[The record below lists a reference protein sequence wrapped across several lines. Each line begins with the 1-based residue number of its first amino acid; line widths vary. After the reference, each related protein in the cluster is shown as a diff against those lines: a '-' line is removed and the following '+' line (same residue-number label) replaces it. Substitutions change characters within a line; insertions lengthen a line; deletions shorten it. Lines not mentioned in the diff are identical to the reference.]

1 MTDRPLKLVLM
12 GTGPFAFPSFQQIAR
27 SHHTILAVVTKPP
40 VENPSRDKA
49 PPESPILTWAR
60 QAELQIVTPASIND
74 PSAIEWLTQLQAD
87 LLIVCDYGQ
96 ILSKEALATASLG
109 GINLHGSLLPRHRGA
124 APVQWSILAGDPQ
137 AGVSVIH
144 MTTKLDAGPVLQQR
158 ETPIQPDES
167 ADALEAR
174 LSQLGVEPTMLAI
187 ETLARGDEQAG
198 IEQAPE
204 LTTKAPRLKKSDG
217 QLDFRYP
224 IAWIDRQIRGLQPW
238 PGVFGNLILSQDH
251 SARDNSAR
259 DNSAQDN
266 SARANSA
273 QGNSAQANSERAKSI
288 RTVIHRAKPI
298 AIDPAKI
305 AQWGWTP
312 GQVLWS
318 DSALE
323 ASLVIE
329 HPKQWVAVVAHDG
342 LLVLEVLQLAGK
354 SAMQAASFVS
364 GYGKQKNLRFE
375 TPNNP
380 HGLLDKMMAL
390 GGQTLTQTSTQ

>member
-27 SHHTILAVVTKPP
+27 SHHKILAVVTKPP

-251 SARDNSAR
+251 SARV
-259 DNSAQDN
+259 
-266 SARANSA
+266 NSA
-273 QGNSAQANSERAKSI
+273 QGNSAQGNSERAKSI

-305 AQWGWTP
+305 ARWGWTP

-380 HGLLDKMMAL
+380 HELLDKMMAL
-390 GGQTLTQTSTQ
+390 SGQTSSQFLTQTSTQ

>member
-12 GTGPFAFPSFQQIAR
+12 GTGPFAFPSFREIAR

-109 GINLHGSLLPRHRGA
+109 GINLHGSFLPRHRGA

-158 ETPIQPDES
+158 QTPIQPDES
-167 ADALEAR
+167 ADELEAR

-198 IEQAPE
+198 IEQDPE
-204 LTTKAPRLKKSDG
+204 KTTKAPRLKKSDG

-238 PGVFGNLILSQDH
+238 PGVFGNLILSQD
-251 SARDNSAR
+251 
-259 DNSAQDN
+259 
-266 SARANSA
+266 
-273 QGNSAQANSERAKSI
+273 NSAQANSSQAKSI

-305 AQWGWTP
+305 AELGWTP

-329 HPKQWVAVVAHDG
+329 HPKQWVGVVAHDG

-375 TPNNP
+375 TPG
-380 HGLLDKMMAL
+380 HAQGLLDKMMAL
-390 GGQTLTQTSTQ
+390 GGQTSTQTSTQ

>member
-74 PSAIEWLTQLQAD
+74 PSATEWLTQLQAD

-251 SARDNSAR
+251 SARDNSA
-259 DNSAQDN
+259 QDK
-266 SARANSA
+266 
-273 QGNSAQANSERAKSI
+273 SERAKSI

-380 HGLLDKMMAL
+380 HELLDKMMAL
-390 GGQTLTQTSTQ
+390 SGQTLTQTSTQTSTQ

>member
-12 GTGPFAFPSFQQIAR
+12 GTGPFAFPSFRQIAR

-158 ETPIQPDES
+158 QTPIQPDES
-167 ADALEAR
+167 ADELEAR

-198 IEQAPE
+198 IEQDPE
-204 LTTKAPRLKKSDG
+204 QTTKAPRLKKSDG

-238 PGVFGNLILSQDH
+238 PGVFGNLILSQD
-251 SARDNSAR
+251 
-259 DNSAQDN
+259 
-266 SARANSA
+266 
-273 QGNSAQANSERAKSI
+273 NSAQANSSQAKSI

-305 AQWGWTP
+305 AELGWTP

-329 HPKQWVAVVAHDG
+329 HPKQWVGVVAHDG

-375 TPNNP
+375 TPG
-380 HGLLDKMMAL
+380 HAHELLDKMMAL
-390 GGQTLTQTSTQ
+390 GGQTSTLPSTQIPTQTSSQ

>member
-12 GTGPFAFPSFQQIAR
+12 GTGPFAFPSFQQITR

-144 MTTKLDAGPVLQQR
+144 MTTKLDAGPVLKQR

-251 SARDNSAR
+251 SA
-259 DNSAQDN
+259 QD
-266 SARANSA
+266 
-273 QGNSAQANSERAKSI
+273 NSAQANSERAKSI

-390 GGQTLTQTSTQ
+390 GGQTLTQTSMQ

>member
-12 GTGPFAFPSFQQIAR
+12 GTGPFAFPSFRQIAR

-74 PSAIEWLTQLQAD
+74 PSAIEWLTQLRTD

-158 ETPIQPDES
+158 QTPIQPDES

-238 PGVFGNLILSQDH
+238 PGVFGNLILSQD
-251 SARDNSAR
+251 
-259 DNSAQDN
+259 
-266 SARANSA
+266 
-273 QGNSAQANSERAKSI
+273 NSAQANSSQAKSI

-305 AQWGWTP
+305 AELGWTP

-329 HPKQWVAVVAHDG
+329 HPKQWVGVVAHDG

-375 TPNNP
+375 TPGHA

-390 GGQTLTQTSTQ
+390 GGQTSTQTSTLASTPIPTQTSTQ

>member
-251 SARDNSAR
+251 SARDNSA
-259 DNSAQDN
+259 QD
-266 SARANSA
+266 
-273 QGNSAQANSERAKSI
+273 NSERAKSI

-305 AQWGWTP
+305 ARWGWTP

>member
-158 ETPIQPDES
+158 ETPIQADES

-251 SARDNSAR
+251 SARVNSERA
-259 DNSAQDN
+259 NSAQ
-266 SARANSA
+266 ANSA
-273 QGNSAQANSERAKSI
+273 QGNSAQAKSI

-298 AIDPAKI
+298 AIAR
-305 AQWGWTP
+305 WGWTP

-380 HGLLDKMMAL
+380 HELLDKMMAL

>member
-12 GTGPFAFPSFQQIAR
+12 GTGPFAFPSFRQIAR

-158 ETPIQPDES
+158 QTPIQPDES
-167 ADALEAR
+167 ADELEAR

-198 IEQAPE
+198 IEQDPE
-204 LTTKAPRLKKSDG
+204 KTTKAPRLKKSDG

-238 PGVFGNLILSQDH
+238 PGVFGNLILSQD
-251 SARDNSAR
+251 
-259 DNSAQDN
+259 
-266 SARANSA
+266 
-273 QGNSAQANSERAKSI
+273 NSAQANSSQAKSI
-288 RTVIHRAKPI
+288 RTVIHRAKPV

-305 AQWGWTP
+305 AELGWTP

-329 HPKQWVAVVAHDG
+329 HPKQWVGVVAHDG

-375 TPNNP
+375 TPG
-380 HGLLDKMMAL
+380 HAQGLLDRMMAL
-390 GGQTLTQTSTQ
+390 GVQTSTLPSTQIPTQTSTQ

>member
-12 GTGPFAFPSFQQIAR
+12 GTGPFAFPSFRQIAR

-49 PPESPILTWAR
+49 PPESPILSWAR

-158 ETPIQPDES
+158 QTPIQPDES

-204 LTTKAPRLKKSDG
+204 QTTKAPRLKKSDG

-238 PGVFGNLILSQDH
+238 PGVFGNLILSQD
-251 SARDNSAR
+251 
-259 DNSAQDN
+259 
-266 SARANSA
+266 
-273 QGNSAQANSERAKSI
+273 NSAQANSSQAKSI

-305 AQWGWTP
+305 AELGWTP

-329 HPKQWVAVVAHDG
+329 HPKQWVGVVAHDG

-375 TPNNP
+375 TPG
-380 HGLLDKMMAL
+380 HAHELLDKMMAL
-390 GGQTLTQTSTQ
+390 GGQTSTLPSTQIPTQTSSQ

>member
-40 VENPSRDKA
+40 VENPSRDEA
-49 PPESPILTWAR
+49 PHESPILTWAR
-60 QAELQIVTPASIND
+60 QAELQIVTSASIND

-158 ETPIQPDES
+158 ETPIQSDES

-259 DNSAQDN
+259 D
-266 SARANSA
+266 
-273 QGNSAQANSERAKSI
+273 NSERAKSI

-380 HGLLDKMMAL
+380 HELLDKMMAL

>member
-12 GTGPFAFPSFQQIAR
+12 GTGPFAFPSFQQITR

-158 ETPIQPDES
+158 ETPIQADES

-251 SARDNSAR
+251 SARDNSAQ
-259 DNSAQDN
+259 DNSAQD
-266 SARANSA
+266 
-273 QGNSAQANSERAKSI
+273 NSERAKSI

-305 AQWGWTP
+305 ARWGWTP

-380 HGLLDKMMAL
+380 HELLDKMMAL
-390 GGQTLTQTSTQ
+390 GGQTLTQPSTQTSTQ

>member
-12 GTGPFAFPSFQQIAR
+12 GTGPFALPSFRQIAR

-74 PSAIEWLTQLQAD
+74 PSAIEWLRQLQAD

-174 LSQLGVEPTMLAI
+174 LSQLGIEPTMQAI

-238 PGVFGNLILSQDH
+238 PGVFANLILSQDH
-251 SARDNSAR
+251 
-259 DNSAQDN
+259 
-266 SARANSA
+266 
-273 QGNSAQANSERAKSI
+273 SERAKSI

-305 AQWGWTP
+305 DRWGWTP

-329 HPKQWVAVVAHDG
+329 NPKQWVAVVAHDG
-342 LLVLEVLQLAGK
+342 LLVLEVIQLAGK
-354 SAMQAASFVS
+354 SATQAAGFVS

-380 HGLLDKMMAL
+380 HELLDKMMAL
-390 GGQTLTQTSTQ
+390 SGQTSSQILTQTSTQ

>member
-12 GTGPFAFPSFQQIAR
+12 GTGPFAFPSFRQIAR

-158 ETPIQPDES
+158 QTPIQPDES
-167 ADALEAR
+167 ADELEAR

-198 IEQAPE
+198 IEQDPE
-204 LTTKAPRLKKSDG
+204 KTTKAPRLKKSDG

-224 IAWIDRQIRGLQPW
+224 MAWIDRQIRGLQPW
-238 PGVFGNLILSQDH
+238 PGVFGNLILSQD
-251 SARDNSAR
+251 
-259 DNSAQDN
+259 
-266 SARANSA
+266 
-273 QGNSAQANSERAKSI
+273 NSAQANSSQAKSI

-305 AQWGWTP
+305 AELGWTP

-329 HPKQWVAVVAHDG
+329 HPKQWVGVVAHDG

-375 TPNNP
+375 TPG
-380 HGLLDKMMAL
+380 HAHELLDKMMAL
-390 GGQTLTQTSTQ
+390 GGQTSTLPSTQIPTQTSSQ

>member
-12 GTGPFAFPSFQQIAR
+12 GTGPFAFPSFRQIAR

-49 PPESPILTWAR
+49 PPESPILSWAR

-158 ETPIQPDES
+158 QTPIQPDES

-198 IEQAPE
+198 IEQDPE
-204 LTTKAPRLKKSDG
+204 KTTKAPRLKKSDG

-238 PGVFGNLILSQDH
+238 PGVFGNLILSQD
-251 SARDNSAR
+251 
-259 DNSAQDN
+259 
-266 SARANSA
+266 
-273 QGNSAQANSERAKSI
+273 NSAQANSSQAKSI
-288 RTVIHRAKPI
+288 RTVIHRAKPV

-305 AQWGWTP
+305 AELGWTP

-329 HPKQWVAVVAHDG
+329 HPKQWVGVVAHDG

-375 TPNNP
+375 TPG
-380 HGLLDKMMAL
+380 HAQGLLDRMMAL
-390 GGQTLTQTSTQ
+390 GGQTSTLPSMLPSTQIPTQTSTQ

>member
-40 VENPSRDKA
+40 VENPSRNKA
-49 PPESPILTWAR
+49 SPESPILTWAR

-74 PSAIEWLTQLQAD
+74 TSAIEWLTQLQAD

-124 APVQWSILAGDPQ
+124 APVQWSILAGDSK
-137 AGVSVIH
+137 AGISVIH
-144 MTTKLDAGPVLQQR
+144 MTTKLDAGPVLVQR
-158 ETPIQPDES
+158 ETPIRPDES

-187 ETLARGDEQAG
+187 ETLARGDAQAG

-251 SARDNSAR
+251 SA
-259 DNSAQDN
+259 
-266 SARANSA
+266 
-273 QGNSAQANSERAKSI
+273 QANSSQAKSI

-305 AQWGWTP
+305 AELGWTP
-312 GQVLWS
+312 GQLLWS

-329 HPKQWVAVVAHDG
+329 HPKQWVGVVAHDG

-375 TPNNP
+375 TPSNA

-390 GGQTLTQTSTQ
+390 GGQTSTQTSTQ

>member
-74 PSAIEWLTQLQAD
+74 PSATEWLTQLQAD

-251 SARDNSAR
+251 SARDNSA
-259 DNSAQDN
+259 QDK
-266 SARANSA
+266 
-273 QGNSAQANSERAKSI
+273 SERAKSI

-305 AQWGWTP
+305 ARWGWTP

-380 HGLLDKMMAL
+380 HELLDKMMAL
-390 GGQTLTQTSTQ
+390 GGQTLTQTSMQ

>member
-12 GTGPFAFPSFQQIAR
+12 GTGPFAFPIFRQIAR

-49 PPESPILTWAR
+49 PPESPILSWAR
-60 QAELQIVTPASIND
+60 QAELPIVTPASIND

-158 ETPIQPDES
+158 QTPIQPDES
-167 ADALEAR
+167 AVELEAR

-187 ETLARGDEQAG
+187 ETLALGDEQAG
-198 IEQAPE
+198 IEQDPE
-204 LTTKAPRLKKSDG
+204 KTTKAPRLKKSDG

-238 PGVFGNLILSQDH
+238 PGVFGNLILSQD
-251 SARDNSAR
+251 
-259 DNSAQDN
+259 
-266 SARANSA
+266 
-273 QGNSAQANSERAKSI
+273 NSAQANSSQAKSI

-305 AQWGWTP
+305 AELGWTP

-329 HPKQWVAVVAHDG
+329 HPKQWVGVVAHDG

-375 TPNNP
+375 TPG
-380 HGLLDKMMAL
+380 HAQGLLDRMMAL
-390 GGQTLTQTSTQ
+390 GGQTSTLPSTPIPTQTSTQ

>member
-12 GTGPFAFPSFQQIAR
+12 GTGPFAFPSFRQIAR

-49 PPESPILTWAR
+49 PPESPILSWAR

-158 ETPIQPDES
+158 QTPIQPDES

-198 IEQAPE
+198 IEQDPE
-204 LTTKAPRLKKSDG
+204 KTTKAPRLKKSDG

-238 PGVFGNLILSQDH
+238 PGVFGNLILSQD
-251 SARDNSAR
+251 
-259 DNSAQDN
+259 
-266 SARANSA
+266 
-273 QGNSAQANSERAKSI
+273 NSAQANSSQAKSI

-305 AQWGWTP
+305 AELGWTP

-329 HPKQWVAVVAHDG
+329 HPKQWVGVVAHDG

-375 TPNNP
+375 TPG
-380 HGLLDKMMAL
+380 HAQGLLDRMMAL
-390 GGQTLTQTSTQ
+390 GGQTSTLPSTLPSTQIPTQTSTQ

>member
-12 GTGPFAFPSFQQIAR
+12 GTGPFAFPSFRQIAR

-49 PPESPILTWAR
+49 PPESPILSWAR
-60 QAELQIVTPASIND
+60 QAELPIVTPSSIND
-74 PSAIEWLTQLQAD
+74 PSAIEWLTQLRAD

-158 ETPIQPDES
+158 QTPIQPDES

-187 ETLARGDEQAG
+187 ETLALGDEQAG
-198 IEQAPE
+198 IEQDPE
-204 LTTKAPRLKKSDG
+204 KTTKAPRLKKSDG

-238 PGVFGNLILSQDH
+238 PGVFGNLILSQD
-251 SARDNSAR
+251 
-259 DNSAQDN
+259 
-266 SARANSA
+266 
-273 QGNSAQANSERAKSI
+273 NSAQANSSQAKSI

-305 AQWGWTP
+305 AELGWTP

-329 HPKQWVAVVAHDG
+329 HPKQWVGVVAHDG

-375 TPNNP
+375 TPG
-380 HGLLDKMMAL
+380 HAQGLLDRMMAL
-390 GGQTLTQTSTQ
+390 GGQTSTLPSTLPSTQIPTQTSTQ

>member
-12 GTGPFAFPSFQQIAR
+12 GTGPFAFPSFRQIAR

-158 ETPIQPDES
+158 QTPIQPDES

-198 IEQAPE
+198 IEQDPE

-224 IAWIDRQIRGLQPW
+224 IAWIDRQIRGLQHW
-238 PGVFGNLILSQDH
+238 PGVFGNLILSQD
-251 SARDNSAR
+251 
-259 DNSAQDN
+259 NSAQ
-266 SARANSA
+266 
-273 QGNSAQANSERAKSI
+273 AKSI

-305 AQWGWTP
+305 AELGWTP

-329 HPKQWVAVVAHDG
+329 HPKQWVGVVAHDG

-375 TPNNP
+375 TPG
-380 HGLLDKMMAL
+380 HAQGLLDKMMAL
-390 GGQTLTQTSTQ
+390 GGQTSTLPSTLPSTQIPTQTSSQ

>member
-12 GTGPFAFPSFQQIAR
+12 GTGPFAFPSFRQIAR

-158 ETPIQPDES
+158 QTPIQPDES
-167 ADALEAR
+167 ADELEAR

-198 IEQAPE
+198 IEQDPE
-204 LTTKAPRLKKSDG
+204 KTTKAPRLKKSDG

-224 IAWIDRQIRGLQPW
+224 IASIDRQIRGLQPW
-238 PGVFGNLILSQDH
+238 PGVFGNLILSQD
-251 SARDNSAR
+251 
-259 DNSAQDN
+259 
-266 SARANSA
+266 
-273 QGNSAQANSERAKSI
+273 NSAQANSSQAKSI

-305 AQWGWTP
+305 AELGWTP

-329 HPKQWVAVVAHDG
+329 HPKQWVGVVAHDG

-375 TPNNP
+375 TPG
-380 HGLLDKMMAL
+380 HAQGLLDKMMAL
-390 GGQTLTQTSTQ
+390 GGQTSTLPSTPIPTQTSTQ

>member
-12 GTGPFAFPSFQQIAR
+12 GTGPFAFPSFRQIAR

-40 VENPSRDKA
+40 VENPSRAKA
-49 PPESPILTWAR
+49 PPESPILSWAR

-158 ETPIQPDES
+158 QTPIQPDES

-238 PGVFGNLILSQDH
+238 PGVFGNLILSQD
-251 SARDNSAR
+251 
-259 DNSAQDN
+259 
-266 SARANSA
+266 
-273 QGNSAQANSERAKSI
+273 NSAQANSSQAKSI
-288 RTVIHRAKPI
+288 RTVIRRAKPI

-305 AQWGWTP
+305 AELGWTP

-329 HPKQWVAVVAHDG
+329 HPKQWVGVVAHDG

-375 TPNNP
+375 TPG
-380 HGLLDKMMAL
+380 HAQGLLDRMMAL
-390 GGQTLTQTSTQ
+390 GGQTSTLPSTLPSTQIPTQTSTQ

>member
-251 SARDNSAR
+251 SARDNSA
-259 DNSAQDN
+259 QD
-266 SARANSA
+266 
-273 QGNSAQANSERAKSI
+273 NSERAKSI

-305 AQWGWTP
+305 ARWGWTP

-390 GGQTLTQTSTQ
+390 GGQTLTQTSTQTSTQ

>member
-251 SARDNSAR
+251 SA
-259 DNSAQDN
+259 
-266 SARANSA
+266 

-305 AQWGWTP
+305 ARWGWTP

-323 ASLVIE
+323 ASLVID

-380 HGLLDKMMAL
+380 HELLDKMMAL
-390 GGQTLTQTSTQ
+390 GGQTLTQPSTQTSTQ

>member
-12 GTGPFAFPSFQQIAR
+12 GTGPFAFPSFRQIAR

-49 PPESPILTWAR
+49 PPESPILSWAR

-74 PSAIEWLTQLQAD
+74 PSAIEWLAQLQAD

-158 ETPIQPDES
+158 QTPIQTDES

-204 LTTKAPRLKKSDG
+204 KTTKAPRLKKSDG

-238 PGVFGNLILSQDH
+238 PGVFGNLILSQD
-251 SARDNSAR
+251 
-259 DNSAQDN
+259 
-266 SARANSA
+266 
-273 QGNSAQANSERAKSI
+273 NSAQANSSQAKSI

-305 AQWGWTP
+305 AELGWTP

-329 HPKQWVAVVAHDG
+329 HPKQWVGVVAHDG

-375 TPNNP
+375 TPG
-380 HGLLDKMMAL
+380 HAQGLLDRMLAL
-390 GGQTLTQTSTQ
+390 GGQTSTQTSTLPSTPIPTQTSTQ

>member
-12 GTGPFAFPSFQQIAR
+12 GTGPFAFPSFRQIAR

-74 PSAIEWLTQLQAD
+74 PSAVEWLTQLQAD

-158 ETPIQPDES
+158 QTPIQPDES
-167 ADALEAR
+167 ADELEAR

-198 IEQAPE
+198 IEQDPE
-204 LTTKAPRLKKSDG
+204 KTTKAPRLKKSDG

-238 PGVFGNLILSQDH
+238 PGVFGNLILSQD
-251 SARDNSAR
+251 
-259 DNSAQDN
+259 
-266 SARANSA
+266 
-273 QGNSAQANSERAKSI
+273 NSAQANSSQAKSI
-288 RTVIHRAKPI
+288 RTVIHRAKPV

-305 AQWGWTP
+305 AELGWTP
-312 GQVLWS
+312 GQILWS

-329 HPKQWVAVVAHDG
+329 HPKQWVGVVAHDG

-375 TPNNP
+375 TPG
-380 HGLLDKMMAL
+380 HAQGLLDRMMAL
-390 GGQTLTQTSTQ
+390 GGQTSTLPSTPIPTQTSTQ

>member
-96 ILSKEALATASLG
+96 ILSKESLATASLG

-251 SARDNSAR
+251 SA
-259 DNSAQDN
+259 
-266 SARANSA
+266 

-305 AQWGWTP
+305 AEWGWTP

-380 HGLLDKMMAL
+380 HELLDKMMAL
-390 GGQTLTQTSTQ
+390 GGQTLTQPSTQTSTQTSTQ

>member
-251 SARDNSAR
+251 SARDNSA
-259 DNSAQDN
+259 QD
-266 SARANSA
+266 
-273 QGNSAQANSERAKSI
+273 NSERAKSI

-380 HGLLDKMMAL
+380 HELLDKMMAL

>member
-27 SHHTILAVVTKPP
+27 SHHKILAVVTKPP

-251 SARDNSAR
+251 SARDNSA
-259 DNSAQDN
+259 QD
-266 SARANSA
+266 
-273 QGNSAQANSERAKSI
+273 NSERAKSI

-305 AQWGWTP
+305 ARWGWTP

-323 ASLVIE
+323 ASLVID

-380 HGLLDKMMAL
+380 HELLDKMMAL

>member
-96 ILSKEALATASLG
+96 ILSKESLATASLG

-158 ETPIQPDES
+158 ETPIQADEL

-251 SARDNSAR
+251 SA
-259 DNSAQDN
+259 QD
-266 SARANSA
+266 
-273 QGNSAQANSERAKSI
+273 NSAQANSERAKSI

-390 GGQTLTQTSTQ
+390 GGQTLTQTSTQTSTQ

>member
-12 GTGPFAFPSFQQIAR
+12 GTGPFAFPSFRQIAR

-158 ETPIQPDES
+158 QTPIQPDES

-238 PGVFGNLILSQDH
+238 PGVFGNLILSQD
-251 SARDNSAR
+251 NP
-259 DNSAQDN
+259 
-266 SARANSA
+266 
-273 QGNSAQANSERAKSI
+273 AQANSSQAKSI

-305 AQWGWTP
+305 AELGWTP

-329 HPKQWVAVVAHDG
+329 HPKQWVGVVAHDG

-375 TPNNP
+375 TPG
-380 HGLLDKMMAL
+380 HAQGLLDRMMAL
-390 GGQTLTQTSTQ
+390 GGQTSTLPSTLPSTQIPTQTSSQ

>member
-12 GTGPFAFPSFQQIAR
+12 GTGPFAFPSFQQITR

-158 ETPIQPDES
+158 ETPIQADES

-251 SARDNSAR
+251 SARDNSAQ
-259 DNSAQDN
+259 DNSAQD
-266 SARANSA
+266 
-273 QGNSAQANSERAKSI
+273 NSERAKSI

-305 AQWGWTP
+305 ARWGWTP

-390 GGQTLTQTSTQ
+390 GGQTLTQPSTQTSTQ

>member
-251 SARDNSAR
+251 SA
-259 DNSAQDN
+259 
-266 SARANSA
+266 

-305 AQWGWTP
+305 ARWGWTP

-390 GGQTLTQTSTQ
+390 GGQTLTQTSTQTSTQ

>member
-27 SHHTILAVVTKPP
+27 SRHTILAVVTKPP
-40 VENPSRDKA
+40 VENPSRHKA

-60 QAELQIVTPASIND
+60 QADLPVFTPASIND
-74 PSAIEWLTQLQAD
+74 TSAIQWLGQLEAD

-124 APVQWSILAGDPQ
+124 APVQWSILAGDSR
-137 AGVSVIH
+137 AGISVIH
-144 MTTKLDAGPVLQQR
+144 MTTKLDAGPVLVQL
-158 ETPIQPDES
+158 ETPIRPDES
-167 ADALEAR
+167 ADGLEAR
-174 LSQLGVEPTMLAI
+174 LSQLGVEPTLLAI
-187 ETLARGDEQAG
+187 GTLARGDEQAG

-238 PGVFGNLILSQDH
+238 PGVFGNMILSQD
-251 SARDNSAR
+251 
-259 DNSAQDN
+259 NSAQ
-266 SARANSA
+266 
-273 QGNSAQANSERAKSI
+273 AKSI
-288 RTVIHRAKPI
+288 RTVIQRAKPI

-305 AQWGWTP
+305 AELGWTP

-323 ASLVIE
+323 ASLVID
-329 HPKQWVAVVAHDG
+329 HPKQWVAVVAQDG
-342 LLVLEVLQLAGK
+342 LLVLETVQMAGK
-354 SAMQAASFVS
+354 LPMQASSFVS
-364 GYGKQKNLRFE
+364 GYGKQTDLRFE
-375 TPNNP
+375 TPCDS
-380 HGLLDKMMAL
+380 HGLLDRMMAL
-390 GGQTLTQTSTQ
+390 GTASTGESTGQTTGESTGQSPSP